1 MPLLLLHAA
10 AAAASCYA
18 TYSYGHVE
26 ALHGLGHWLRLVR
39 HCRCYSLRFRHL
51 HRRHLTSLPLHHR
64 SLRLPPLLAL
74 PPPPAPSPAPPAP
87 PYRPPLRPP
96 PTLQP
101 PPAVAPHEVVPVP
114 PRGAGMRSVWL

>member
-74 PPPPAPSPAPPAP
+74 PPPLPPALLRQLLLTGP
-87 PYRPPLRPP
+87 PSARPRRYSLLR
-96 PTLQP
+96 L
-101 PPAVAPHEVVPVP
+101 
-114 PRGAGMRSVWL
+114 